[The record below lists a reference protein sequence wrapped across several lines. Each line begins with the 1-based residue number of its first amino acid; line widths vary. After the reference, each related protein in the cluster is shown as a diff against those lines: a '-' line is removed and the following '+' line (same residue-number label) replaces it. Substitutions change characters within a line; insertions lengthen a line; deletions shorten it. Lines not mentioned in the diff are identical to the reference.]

1 MDPTQRFGDRVEH
14 YTQFR
19 PSYPTE
25 LLAFMRD
32 ELGLTAAHVIAD
44 VGSGTGILSKVFLE
58 NGNVVFGVEP
68 NAGMRQ
74 AAEAVLGGYE
84 RFYSVEGRAEATQ
97 LEPDQVDFV
106 VVGQAF
112 HWFEVDGARKE
123 FRRILRP
130 GGWVV
135 LIWNSRRTEST
146 PFLKAYEAYLEQWG
160 TDYIAVRSRYD
171 VKASLESLFGGA
183 GYGRNAFENTQ
194 SLDFDG
200 LRGRIL
206 SSSYMPGAEHAQY
219 GPMLDALRQL
229 FDTHEQEGYVRLEY
243 DTELY
248 YGQLT

>member
-44 VGSGTGILSKVFLE
+44 VGSGTGILSKLFLDH
-58 NGNVVFGVEP
+58 GNVVYGVEP
-68 NAGMRQ
+68 NAHMRQ
-74 AAEAVLGGYE
+74 AAEAVLGGYG

-97 LEPDQVDFV
+97 LEPDQVDCV

-112 HWFEVDGARKE
+112 HWFKVDETREE
-123 FRRILRP
+123 FRTILRP

-135 LIWNSRRTEST
+135 LIWNSRRTESA

-171 VKASLESLFGGA
+171 VKASLESLFGGS
-183 GYGRNAFENTQ
+183 GYGRKSFENAQ
-194 SLDFDG
+194 SLDFEG

-206 SSSYMPGAEHAQY
+206 SSSYMPGAQQPQHE
-219 GPMLDALRQL
+219 PMLAALRQL
-229 FDTHEQEGYVRLEY
+229 FDEHQQNGRVLLEY
-243 DTELY
+243 DTEVY
-248 YGQLT
+248 FRQLT